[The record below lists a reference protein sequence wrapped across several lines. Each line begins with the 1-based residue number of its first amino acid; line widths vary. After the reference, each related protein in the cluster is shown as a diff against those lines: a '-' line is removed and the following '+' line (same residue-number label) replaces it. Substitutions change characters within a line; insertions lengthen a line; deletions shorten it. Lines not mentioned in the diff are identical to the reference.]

1 MGAGTYAAYALVP
14 IAVILAILVVV
25 CVVVAVLVSGYSRV
39 YEAPCRWHR
48 RETKKPMQVEPLFG
62 FATAPFQNER
72 PVAEQRGTLW
82 AEFAHKLQPPGLDV
96 SPNHADLPTFERDLD
111 TARGDV
117 RGMSAMRFGV
127 DWARVEPREGE
138 FDEGALDA
146 YAAMCRACR
155 ARGMRPVVTLHHF
168 VEPRWLSR
176 AGSFA
181 NPASVHRFSSF
192 AEQCAAR
199 LGEFEPVFVTFNEP
213 FLYAMLGYG
222 VGVRPP
228 FVSAIGTC
236 LDVMC
241 NVIRAHD
248 AAYAA
253 LAAHGPVT
261 IAKNL
266 MPVKP
271 SKPLSPVEVALAYY
285 LHGLLNE
292 SYLVWVKTR
301 RLSVRFGLAART
313 VHTKHTVD
321 VLGVNHYTTCA
332 VRWDGLAP
340 TIDMCGPR
348 DARVAPVCATGWS
361 LDARALAA
369 TLAMVDAVLGASV
382 PLLITELGA
391 SQVEGDPRG
400 VHRASYVRDCYA
412 ELERYAANTGNLV
425 GVLAWTMVDN
435 FEWEM
440 GTAARFGHY
449 TIDRAPTELLAPFR
463 SFVKK
468 SLRRYS
474 RERGGA
480 GVDLVPLDRRLER
493 RADHLL
499 DVGPLAVDAPA
510 LVVAHGLAAHDDQR
524 RSPRIV
530 EGSVL
535 LGDLVD
541 GGAPLARPAP
551 RA

>member
-1 MGAGTYAAYALVP
+1 MVLRASYFLVP
-14 IAVILAILVVV
+14 LVVV
-25 CVVVAVLVSGYSRV
+25 IVLLVVTCVVIALLVRGYTRI
-39 YEAPCRWHR
+39 YEAPCTWHR
-48 RETKKPMQVEPLFG
+48 RDLPMPCEPLYG
-62 FATAPFQNER
+62 YATAPFQNER
-72 PVAEQRGTLW
+72 PVAQQRGTLW
-82 AEFAHKLQPPGLDV
+82 ADFVRKLQPDGMHV
-96 SPNHADLPTFERDLD
+96 SPNHEDHETFGKDLD
-111 TARGDV
+111 AAKRDV
-117 RGMSAMRFGV
+117 RISAMRFGV
-127 DWARVEPREGE
+127 DWARVEPREGH
-138 FDEGALDA
+138 FDETALDA
-146 YAAMCRACR
+146 YAATCRACR

-168 VEPRWLSR
+168 VEPRWFSR
-176 AGSFA
+176 TGSFA
-181 NPASVHRFSSF
+181 TEASVARFAAF
-192 AEQCAAR
+192 AAKCAAR
-199 LGEFEPVFVTFNEP
+199 LGEFRPVFVTFNEP

-248 AAYAA
+248 AAYAS

-266 MPVKP
+266 MPIKP

-361 LDARALAA
+361 LDARALSA

-400 VHRASYVRDCYA
+400 VHRASYMRDCYA
-412 ELERYAANTGNLV
+412 ELERYAAATGNLL

-449 TIDRAPTELLAPFR
+449 TIDREPTELLGPFR

-468 SLRRYS
+468 ALRRDS

-480 GVDLVPLDRRLER
+480 RVDLVPLDGGLEA

-499 DVGPLAVDAPA
+499 DVGLPAVDEPA
-510 LVVAHGLAAHDDQR
+510 LVVAHGLAAHD
-524 RSPRIV
+524 
-530 EGSVL
+530 E
-535 LGDLVD
+535 
-541 GGAPLARPAP
+541 
-551 RA
+551 

>member
-1 MGAGTYAAYALVP
+1 MARSIAAYALVP
-14 IAVILAILVVV
+14 IAVVLVLLVVV
-25 CVVVAVLVSGYSRV
+25 CVVVAVLVSGYTRV
-39 YEAPCRWHR
+39 YEAPFRWHR
-48 RETKKPMQVEPLFG
+48 RAAPMPCAPLFG
-62 FATAPFQNER
+62 FSTAPFQNER
-72 PVAEQRGTLW
+72 PAAEQSGTMW
-82 AEFAHKLQPPGLDV
+82 ADFVQKLQPEGMRV
-96 SPNHADLPTFERDLD
+96 SPNHADLATFERDLD
-111 TARGDV
+111 AATRDV

-127 DWARVEPREGE
+127 DWARVEPREGR
-138 FDEGALDA
+138 FDESALDA

-155 ARGMRPVVTLHHF
+155 ARGVRPVVTLHHF

-181 NPASVHRFSSF
+181 NAASVQRFAAF
-192 AEQCAAR
+192 AEKCAER
-199 LGEFEPVFVTFNEP
+199 LGEFSPVFITFNEP

-248 AAYAA
+248 AAYAT
-253 LAAHGPVT
+253 LARHGPVT

-266 MPVKP
+266 MPIKP
-271 SKPLSPVEVALAYY
+271 SKPLSPVEVALAFF

-301 RLSVRFGLAART
+301 KLNVRFGLASRT
-313 VHTKHTVD
+313 VTTKHTVD

-369 TLAMVDAVLGASV
+369 TLAMVDSVLGASV
-382 PLLITELGA
+382 PLLVTEMGA

-412 ELERYAANTGNLV
+412 ELDRYAAATGNLL
-425 GVLAWTMVDN
+425 GVLAWTMIDN

-449 TIDRAPTELLAPFR
+449 TIEREPTELLAPFR
-463 SFVKK
+463 CFVKK
-468 SLRRYS
+468 ALRRQA
-474 RERGGA
+474 REGGGA
-480 GVDLVPLDRRLER
+480 GVDLVPLDGRLEA
-493 RADHLL
+493 RADHVL
-499 DVGPLAVDAPA
+499 DVVPLRVDAPA
-510 LVVAHGLAAHDDQR
+510 LFVAESLAAHDDER
-524 RSPRIV
+524 GAPGVV
-530 EGSVL
+530 EGAVL
-535 LGDLVD
+535 TRDFVE
-541 GGAPLARPAP
+541 GGPPLA
-551 RA
+551 

>member
-1 MGAGTYAAYALVP
+1 MHVGTYVAYALVP

-25 CVVVAVLVSGYSRV
+25 CVVVALLVGGYSRV
-39 YEAPCRWHR
+39 YDAPCRWHR
-48 RETKKPMQVEPLFG
+48 RRAPMPIAPLFG
-62 FATAPFQNER
+62 FSTAPFQNER
-72 PVAEQRGTLW
+72 PVAEQHGSMW
-82 AEFAHKLQPPGLDV
+82 ADFVRKLQPEGMRV
-96 SPNHADLPTFERDLD
+96 SPNHADIATFERDLD
-111 TARGDV
+111 TARRDV
-117 RGMSAMRFGV
+117 GGMSAMRFGV
-127 DWARVEPREGE
+127 DWARVEPREGR
-138 FDEGALDA
+138 FDDAALDA
-146 YAAMCRACR
+146 YAAMCGACR
-155 ARGMRPVVTLHHF
+155 ARGMCPVVTLHHF
-168 VEPRWLSR
+168 VEPRWFSR
-176 AGSFA
+176 TGSFA
-181 NPASVHRFSSF
+181 NAASVGRFAAF
-192 AEQCAAR
+192 AAKCAAR
-199 LGEFEPVFVTFNEP
+199 LGSFRPVFVTFNEP

-248 AAYAA
+248 AAYEA
-253 LAAHGPVT
+253 LAPHGPVT

-266 MPVKP
+266 MPIKP
-271 SKPLSPVEVALAYY
+271 SNPLSPVEVALAFQ

-292 SYLVWVKTR
+292 SYLTWVKTR
-301 RLSVRFGLAART
+301 RLCVRFGMASRAVQTR
-313 VHTKHTVD
+313 HAVD
-321 VLGVNHYTTCA
+321 VLGVNHYTACA

-369 TLAMVDAVLGASV
+369 TLAMVDSVLGTTV
-382 PLLITELGA
+382 PVLITEMGA

-400 VHRASYVRDCYA
+400 VHRAAYARDCYA
-412 ELERYAANTGNLV
+412 ELDRYAGATGNLL

-449 TIDRAPTELLAPFR
+449 TIDREPTELLAPF
-463 SFVKK
+463 SAFVKK
-468 SLRRYS
+468 ALRRHG

-480 GVDLVPLDRRLER
+480 GLDLVPLDGRLEA
-493 RADHLL
+493 RADHIL
-499 DVGPLAVDAPA
+499 DVGLPGVDEPS
-510 LVVAHGLAAHDDQR
+510 LVVAESLAAHDGER
-524 RSPRIV
+524 RAPGVV
-530 EGSVL
+530 EGAVL
-535 LGDLVD
+535 VGDLVD
-541 GGAPLARPAP
+541 GGPPLARAAP